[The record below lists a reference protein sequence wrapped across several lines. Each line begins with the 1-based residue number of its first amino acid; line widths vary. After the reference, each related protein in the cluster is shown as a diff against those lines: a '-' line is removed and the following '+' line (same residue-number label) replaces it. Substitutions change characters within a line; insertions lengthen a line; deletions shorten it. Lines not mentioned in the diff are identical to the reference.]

1 MSINSKI
8 KVDEITSYDPPN
20 QAVQLTQGATV
31 PNGQTV
37 TINGNMNLG
46 TGTINTGTI
55 SGTNITASGTVT
67 ASSFSGDATN
77 ITALPVT
84 SISKS
89 VAHIFIL

>member
-8 KVDEITSYDPPN
+8 KVDQITSYDPPN

-31 PNGQTV
+31 PSGQTLTV
-37 TINGNMNLG
+37 NGNMDLG
-46 TGTINTGTI
+46 TGNIITAAL
-55 SGTNITASGTVT
+55 SGTNINATGAVT
-67 ASSFSGDATN
+67 ATSFAGDATN

-84 SISKS
+84 SVSKS

>member
-31 PNGQTV
+31 PNGQTLTV
-37 TINGNMNLG
+37 NGDMNLG
-46 TGTINTGTI
+46 TGTINTGAI
-55 SGTNITASGTVT
+55 SSTNITATGTVT
-67 ASSFSGDATN
+67 AASFIGDATN
-77 ITALPVT
+77 VTALPVA
-84 SISKS
+84 SVSKS

>member
-1 MSINSKI
+1 MSVNSKI
-8 KVDEITSYDPPN
+8 KVDEIVSYDPPN

-31 PNGQTV
+31 PNGQTLTV
-37 TINGNMNLG
+37 NGNLNLG

-55 SGTNITASGTVT
+55 SGTNITAAGTIT
-67 ASSFSGDATN
+67 ATSFSGDATN

-84 SISKS
+84 SVSKS

>member
-1 MSINSKI
+1 MSVNSKI

-46 TGTINTGTI
+46 TGTINTGAI
-55 SGTNITASGTVT
+55 SGTNITAGGTVT

>member
-1 MSINSKI
+1 
-8 KVDEITSYDPPN
+8 VDEITSYDPPN

-46 TGTINTGTI
+46 TGTINTGAI

>member
-31 PNGQTV
+31 PNGQTLTV
-37 TINGNMNLG
+37 NGDMNLG
-46 TGTINTGTI
+46 TGTITTGAI
-55 SGTNITASGTVT
+55 SGTNITATGTVT
-67 ASSFSGDATN
+67 AASFVGDATN
-77 ITALPVT
+77 IDNLPVT
-84 SISKS
+84 SVSKS

>member
-8 KVDEITSYDPPN
+8 KVDEIVSYDPPN

-31 PNGQTV
+31 PNGQTLNV
-37 TINGNMNLG
+37 NGNMDLG
-46 TGTINTGTI
+46 TGTITTAVL
-55 SGTNITASGTVT
+55 SGTNITATGAVT
-67 ASSFSGDATN
+67 AASFAGDATN

-84 SISKS
+84 SVSKS

>member
-8 KVDEITSYDPPN
+8 KVDEIESYDPPN

-31 PNGQTV
+31 PAGKTI
-37 TINGNMNLG
+37 TINGNLDLG
-46 TGTINTGTI
+46 SGTINTAII

-67 ASSFSGDATN
+67 ANSFSGDATN

-84 SISKS
+84 SVSKS

>member
-1 MSINSKI
+1 MSVNSKI

-31 PNGQTV
+31 PNGQTLTV
-37 TINGNMNLG
+37 NGNMNLG
-46 TGTINTGTI
+46 TGTINTGAI

>member
-31 PNGQTV
+31 PAGQTLTV
-37 TINGNMNLG
+37 NGDLDLG
-46 TGTINTGTI
+46 TGTINTGAI
-55 SGTNITASGTVT
+55 SGTNINATGAVT
-67 ASSFSGDATN
+67 AASFAGDATN
-77 ITALPVT
+77 ITALPIT
-84 SISKS
+84 SVSKS

>member
-1 MSINSKI
+1 MSVNSKI

-31 PNGQTV
+31 PAGQTLTV
-37 TINGNMNLG
+37 NGNMDLG
-46 TGTINTGTI
+46 TGTITTAAV
-55 SGTNITASGTVT
+55 SGTNITATGAVT
-67 ASSFSGDATN
+67 AASFAGDATN

-84 SISKS
+84 SVSKS

>member
-31 PNGQTV
+31 PNGQTLTV
-37 TINGNMNLG
+37 NGNLDLG
-46 TGTINTGTI
+46 TGTINTGAV
-55 SGTNITASGTVT
+55 SGTNITATGTVT
-67 ASSFSGDATN
+67 AGSFSGDSTN
-77 ITALPVT
+77 INNLPIT
-84 SISKS
+84 SVSKS

>member
-31 PNGQTV
+31 PGGQTLTV
-37 TINGNMNLG
+37 NGNLDLG
-46 TGTINTGTI
+46 TGTINTGAV
-55 SGTNITASGTVT
+55 SGTNITATGTVT
-67 ASSFSGDATN
+67 AGSFSGDSTN
-77 ITALPVT
+77 IDNLPVT
-84 SISKS
+84 SVSKS

>member
-1 MSINSKI
+1 MSVNSKI

-46 TGTINTGTI
+46 TGTINTGAI

>member
-31 PNGQTV
+31 PNGQTLTV
-37 TINGNMNLG
+37 NGDMNLG
-46 TGTINTGTI
+46 TGTINTGAI
-55 SGTNITASGTVT
+55 S
-67 ASSFSGDATN
+67 ATN
-77 ITALPVT
+77 ITATGTVTAASFVGDATNVTALPVA
-84 SISKS
+84 SVSKS